1 MPFITTQLWNN
12 LAIRDVELMH
22 HAWPIDKTVDNQAKE
37 SIDWAIEVISAIRS
51 LRAEMNLP
59 AGAKLKAYLKD
70 ASANVESYISEFS
83 NIICSLARLDNIEI
97 LQSEVTPDMVQ
108 TVCQGTVILLPLKGI
123 VDFTAERERLQKE
136 LAQLDKILVGYAAKL
151 SNANFVER
159 APAKVV
165 EEEKKRQAEALENKA
180 KVEAALARIAN
191 L

>member
-1 MPFITTQLWNN
+1 
-12 LAIRDVELMH
+12 
-22 HAWPIDKTVDNQAKE
+22 
-37 SIDWAIEVISAIRS
+37 
-51 LRAEMNLP
+51 MNLP

-70 ASANVESYISEFS
+70 ASDNVASYISEFN

-97 LQSEVTPDMVQ
+97 LQGDITPDMVQ
-108 TVCQGTVILLPLKGI
+108 TVCQGTIILLPLKGI
-123 VDFTAERERLQKE
+123 VDFSAERERLQKE
-136 LAQLDKILVGYAAKL
+136 LAQLDKNLAGYAAKL
-151 SNANFVER
+151 SNASFIER